1 MKLMSKGAAK
11 GTEATVLEQLE
22 ELQNQIDNLK

>member
-11 GTEATVLEQLE
+11 GTEAAVLEQLE